1 MSRGARLSVC
11 DVGGSGGANR
21 LDDYRGLMTAARVA
35 SIHIYPVKGEAG
47 QELSVADVE
56 GEGLAGD
63 RRKRAPVQLVAAE
76 DVDED
81 TRANF
86 IVTMPADAL
95 QGAVGSALRL
105 GVVELEVDAVPGGCP
120 GVYARVR
127 TPGKVSVG
135 DPVEIIG

>member
-1 MSRGARLSVC
+1 MTTGQPSPCRSTVDAMSGAV
-11 DVGGSGGANR
+11 
-21 LDDYRGLMTAARVA
+21 VA
-35 SIHIYPVKGEAG
+35 SIHVYPVKGEAG

-56 GEGLAGD
+56 SEGLAGD

-76 DVDED
+76 DVDDD

-86 IVTMPADAL
+86 IVTMPGQAL
-95 QGAVGSALRL
+95 QDTVGSVLRL

-135 DPVEIIG
+135 DPVEVIG

>member
-1 MSRGARLSVC
+1 MSGAL
-11 DVGGSGGANR
+11 
-21 LDDYRGLMTAARVA
+21 VA

-47 QELSVADVE
+47 QELSVADVDA
-56 GEGLAGD
+56 EGLGGD

-81 TRANF
+81 TRANL
-86 IVTMPADAL
+86 IVTMTGHDL
-95 QGAVGSALRL
+95 QGAVGSTLRV

-135 DPVEIIG
+135 DPVDIIA